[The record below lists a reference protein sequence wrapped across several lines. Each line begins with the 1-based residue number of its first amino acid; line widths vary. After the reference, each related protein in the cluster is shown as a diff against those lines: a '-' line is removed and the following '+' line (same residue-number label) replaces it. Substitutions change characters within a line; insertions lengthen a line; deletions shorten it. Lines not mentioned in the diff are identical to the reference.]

1 MTMSVK
7 FFDIPPPLLDL
18 IYEFSGNQKQLKT
31 KAENEML
38 FNISMNVMNGYKRQ
52 CMNRRH
58 HPGSKYFGFR
68 HLLGIIVHN
77 NFDNLEKKQ
86 HFNNLNN
93 CNCCSRHQ
101 RNNPK
106 DINETW
112 DEDPIMYMEKLTK
125 NEEKVCKCKCR
136 HYKRIIANTY
146 KPEMY
151 VDGYYNG
158 LMD

>member
-1 MTMSVK
+1 MPSHS
-7 FFDIPPPLLDL
+7 FFDLPTPLLDI
-18 IYEFSGNQKQLKT
+18 IYEFSGNQKQLKI
-31 KAENEML
+31 KSEKEML
-38 FNISMNVMNGYKRQ
+38 FNISMEQLNKYKRQ

-77 NFDNLEKKQ
+77 NLDNLEKIQ

-93 CNCCSRHQ
+93 CNCCPRHQ

-106 DINETW
+106 KINETW
-112 DEDPIMYMEKLTK
+112 DEDPIMFMDPIKK
-125 NEEKVCKCKCR
+125 RNCQCKCKCR

-146 KPEMY
+146 KPDDY
-151 VDGYYNG
+151 VAGYYTD

>member
-1 MTMSVK
+1 MSSSLS
-7 FFDIPPPLLDL
+7 FFDLPTPLLDL

-31 KAENEML
+31 KAENELL
-38 FNISMNVMNGYKRQ
+38 FNISMNVLNDYKRQ

-58 HPGSKYFGFR
+58 HPGSRFFGFR

-86 HFNNLNN
+86 HFDNLNN
-93 CNCCSRHQ
+93 CNCCPRHQ
-101 RNNPK
+101 KNTPK
-106 DINETW
+106 TINDTW
-112 DEDPIMYMEKLTK
+112 DENPLMYIEPIENMRNCE
-125 NEEKVCKCKCR
+125 CKCKCR
-136 HYKRIIANTY
+136 HYKRIIAGTY

-151 VDGYYNG
+151 VDGYYTD

>member
-1 MTMSVK
+1 MSSSLP
-7 FFDIPPPLLDL
+7 FFDLPTPLLDL
-18 IYEFSGNQKQLKT
+18 IYEFSGNQKQLKI
-31 KAENEML
+31 KAEKEML
-38 FNISMNVMNGYKRQ
+38 FNISMEQLNKYKRQ

-58 HPGSKYFGFR
+58 HPGSRLFGYR

-93 CNCCSRHQ
+93 CNCCLRHQ

-106 DINETW
+106 KINETW
-112 DEDPIMYMEKLTK
+112 DENPLMYIEPIK
-125 NEEKVCKCKCR
+125 NMRNCQCKCKCR
-136 HYKRIIANTY
+136 HYKRIIAGTY
-146 KPEMY
+146 KPDNY
-151 VDGYYNG
+151 VDGYYTE